1 MHFKFKI
8 NENNEIVN
16 YQNRGMELEHELNET
31 NSYYKDNKIALIN
44 KRPTPIKVVKCF
56 NKKISEAY
64 LKKLL
69 LLITM
74 VFIKENILILKQKKQ
89 PQKHLSL

>member
-31 NSYYKDNKIALIN
+31 NSYYKDNKIAVIS

-64 LKKLL
+64 FEEAS
-69 LLITM
+69 TT
-74 VFIKENILILKQKKQ
+74 ENTLILKQKKL
-89 PQKHLSL
+89 PQKLLFL